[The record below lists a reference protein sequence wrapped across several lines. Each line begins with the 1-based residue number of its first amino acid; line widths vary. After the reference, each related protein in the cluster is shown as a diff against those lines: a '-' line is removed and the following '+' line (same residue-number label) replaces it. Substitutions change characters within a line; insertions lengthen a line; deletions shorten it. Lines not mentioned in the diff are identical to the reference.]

1 MTDVV
6 SRQVRARMMAGIRGS
21 NTTPEVTVRKYFHAA
36 GLRFRLHCR
45 SLPGRP
51 DIVLS
56 RYKTV
61 VFVHGC
67 FWHRHEGCRYAY
79 TPKSNVEFWDAKL
92 HGNARRDAQ
101 HTDRLRAMGWNVIV
115 IWECTVRNPAI
126 LHRVVDEIRSI
137 RP

>member
-36 GLRFRLHCR
+36 GLRFRLHSR
-45 SLPGRP
+45 HLPGRP
-51 DIVLS
+51 DIVLP
-56 RYKTV
+56 RYRTV

-79 TPKSNVEFWDAKL
+79 TPKSNIEFWDSKL

-101 HTDRLRAMGWNVIV
+101 HTDKLRAMGWNVIV
-115 IWECTVRNPAI
+115 IWECTVGNPSI